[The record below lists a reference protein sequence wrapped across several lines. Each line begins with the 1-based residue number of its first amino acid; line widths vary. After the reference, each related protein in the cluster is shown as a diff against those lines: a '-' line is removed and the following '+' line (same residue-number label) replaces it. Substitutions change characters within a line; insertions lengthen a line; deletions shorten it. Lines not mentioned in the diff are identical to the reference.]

1 MAHLLGAEAVH
12 LAYPTQVV
20 FEAVTLG
27 VNDGARIGIVGR
39 NGDGK
44 SSLLGLLTGQ
54 LRPDSGRVTRRSGLR
69 VNALS
74 QTDTL
79 DPNRT
84 VGWTLIGDQP
94 EHQWA
99 GNPRIRDVVAG
110 LVSDIAWDTPV
121 STLSGGQRRRVQLA
135 SLLVGEWDVI
145 ALDEPTNHLDIQGI
159 TWLADHLRRRWARNT
174 GGLLVVTHD
183 RWFLDEVATT
193 TWEVHDGIVEPFEG
207 GYAAYVLQRVE
218 RDRLTAAAEAK
229 RQNLLRRSWLG
240 CAAAHR
246 RGPASPSSGSRPP
259 TN

>member
-99 GNPRIRDVVAG
+99 GDRFDVVAG
-110 LVSDIAWDTPV
+110 WIRHRLGHP
-121 STLSGGQRRRVQLA
+121 GQHPQRWPAPTGATGQPAGRRM
-135 SLLVGEWDVI
+135 G
-145 ALDEPTNHLDIQGI
+145 
-159 TWLADHLRRRWARNT
+159 
-174 GGLLVVTHD
+174 
-183 RWFLDEVATT
+183 
-193 TWEVHDGIVEPFEG
+193 
-207 GYAAYVLQRVE
+207 
-218 RDRLTAAAEAK
+218 RDRCSTSPPTTSTSKASPGSPTTYGGA
-229 RQNLLRRSWLG
+229 
-240 CAAAHR
+240 
-246 RGPASPSSGSRPP
+246 GPARLPTSWSPTTAGSSTRSPPQHGKCTTESSNLSKAATRRTCCSASSG
-259 TN
+259 TG

>member
-174 GGLLVVTHD
+174 
-183 RWFLDEVATT
+183 
-193 TWEVHDGIVEPFEG
+193 
-207 GYAAYVLQRVE
+207 AAYSWSPT
-218 RDRLTAAAEAK
+218 TAGSSTRSPPQHGKCTTESSNLSKAAT
-229 RQNLLRRSWLG
+229 RRTCCS
-240 CAAAHR
+240 A
-246 RGPASPSSGSRPP
+246 SSG
-259 TN
+259 TG

>member
-174 GGLLVVTHD
+174 GGLLVVTSAGSSTRSPPQHGKCTTESSN
-183 RWFLDEVATT
+183 LSKAAT
-193 TWEVHDGIVEPFEG
+193 
-207 GYAAYVLQRVE
+207 
-218 RDRLTAAAEAK
+218 
-229 RQNLLRRSWLG
+229 RRTCCS
-240 CAAAHR
+240 A
-246 RGPASPSSGSRPP
+246 SSG
-259 TN
+259 TG

>member
-183 RWFLDEVATT
+183 RWSWPSWRPLGSERTSSTCSACRSRTSLLGAARCCATSN
-193 TWEVHDGIVEPFEG
+193 G
-207 GYAAYVLQRVE
+207 GSARVNVSASSG
-218 RDRLTAAAEAK
+218 LTA
-229 RQNLLRRSWLG
+229 
-240 CAAAHR
+240 
-246 RGPASPSSGSRPP
+246 PASRPCWA
-259 TN
+259 